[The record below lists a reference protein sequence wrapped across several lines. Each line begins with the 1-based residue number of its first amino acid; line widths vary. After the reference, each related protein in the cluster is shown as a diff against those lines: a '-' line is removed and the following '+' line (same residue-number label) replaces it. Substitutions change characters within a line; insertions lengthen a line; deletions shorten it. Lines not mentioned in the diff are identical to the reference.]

1 MMSLIDI
8 FVCPNTLELRSE
20 ITNIMQTSFCIC
32 NAAIQGLGSQY
43 FRVPGAK
50 LLIDL
55 ISHIKLMNLIALLG
69 NKQ

>member
-1 MMSLIDI
+1 MSLIDI
-8 FVCPNTLELRSE
+8 FICPSTLELLSD

-55 ISHIKLMNLIALLG
+55 ISHIKLMNFITFLG
-69 NKQ
+69 KKQ